1 MRRAMRRRQC
11 HGGAALPASAD
22 ERRRAVVRH
31 GRFQLDVGKGVL
43 TMGRGHLK
51 TWPLQH
57 RGCSQTSS
65 HSHRDPGRR
74 RARPRCM
81 ASA

>member
-31 GRFQLDVGKGVL
+31 GRFQLDVGKGVSA
-43 TMGRGHLK
+43 GREE
-51 TWPLQH
+51 
-57 RGCSQTSS
+57 
-65 HSHRDPGRR
+65 GRV
-74 RARPRCM
+74 
-81 ASA
+81 